1 MVKNITVGISDEL
14 SNKMEEFKEVNWSAI
29 TRLCI
34 ERYINQR
41 SSDRFENALAEVQSK
56 KDIEFKQ
63 GFNFLLAN
71 IKKVNLDKLEYV
83 ANFEP
88 TDPYDQENLLNYLRE
103 IASDINPSSVD
114 PINTQFLYGMRS
126 AAEEVLKR
134 SI

>member
-1 MVKNITVGISDEL
+1 VVKNITVGISDEL
-14 SNKMEEFKEVNWSAI
+14 SNRMEQFKEVNWSAI
-29 TRLCI
+29 TRVCI
-34 ERYINQR
+34 ERYISQR
-41 SSDRFENALAEVQSK
+41 SSDQFEKAIVEVQSK

-63 GFNFLLAN
+63 GFDFLLAN

-88 TDPYDQENLLNYLRE
+88 TEPYEQDNLLTYLRE

-126 AAEEVLKR
+126 SAKEVLKR

>member
-14 SNKMEEFKEVNWSAI
+14 SNRMEEFKEVNWSAI
-29 TRLCI
+29 TRVCI
-34 ERYINQR
+34 ERYISQR
-41 SSDRFENALAEVQSK
+41 SSDQFEKAIVEVQSK

-63 GFNFLLAN
+63 GFDFLLAN

-88 TDPYDQENLLNYLRE
+88 TDPDEQDNLLNHLRD

-126 AAEEVLKR
+126 SAKEVLKR
-134 SI
+134 SW